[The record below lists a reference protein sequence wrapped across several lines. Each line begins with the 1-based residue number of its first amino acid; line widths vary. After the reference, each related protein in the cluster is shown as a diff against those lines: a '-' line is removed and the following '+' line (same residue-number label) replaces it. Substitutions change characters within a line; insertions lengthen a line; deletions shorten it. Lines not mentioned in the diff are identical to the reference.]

1 MAPRTTKSSE
11 FGSSEKSEQLGS
23 STKSADGILA
33 LAKPS
38 LAPLLWRAERLGS
51 SSAWWEHVPFAHWLV
66 NAAAPRCIV
75 ELGTH
80 AGVSYSAFCT
90 AVATARLGTR
100 CFAIDTWRG
109 DEHSGHYDMGVF
121 EEFRRFHDER
131 FSTFSTLIRSTFD
144 EALEKVADGSVDLL
158 HIDGLHTYEAVL
170 HDYTSWLPKLSNR
183 AVVLFHDINEH
194 GDSSF
199 GVWRLWAELRSQYPH
214 FEFINGHGLGLLAVG
229 RTVPREVAELC
240 AIHDAPSKDSIR
252 RFVARLGERWRFET
266 LVRMSEAAIVDA
278 KNRFAEQER
287 HRFASEAK
295 AAEVEARNIDLAG
308 SLVRLK
314 AELETLRQERAEV
327 EGRAVQA
334 EQKLHASEDALE
346 NRFAEQ
352 ERHRFASEAKAAEV
366 EARNIDLAGSLVRLK
381 AELETLRQER
391 AEVEGRGAVQAEQKL
406 HASEDALVN
415 RFAEQERHRFASEAK
430 AGEVEARNIAL
441 TRSEVRLKSE
451 LETLRR
457 EIPRNWSP
465 EAARAVQ
472 AEREL
477 SVRVTQA
484 ETARINAE
492 RERDAVTSSTL
503 WRATSPIRA
512 VGPWLPAPVRRY
524 ARAMVSKPLPLR
536 LSIRWISGEPNTPGH
551 KYRVERPLAAAAALG
566 LDAAWIGVGDVGE
579 KLNQIE
585 TADIIV
591 LWRTVWNDVLAAA
604 VNNAKSNGTKV
615 VFDIDD
621 LMVDPELARLEVID
635 GIRSQGLTEE
645 TVRAHYA
652 GIRAAMAS
660 ADLCIASTEE
670 LALHMRRAMMPAL
683 VLPNSFDERTRA
695 ASRIASR
702 IRASERRP
710 AEKPIRIGY
719 AGGSRTHQKDFA
731 VCVDAVAEILRD
743 HPNCRLVLFKV
754 ANITHCLD
762 VDEFPVLQGLHGQI
776 EWREFVPLDQLPNE
790 IAQFDVNLVPLE
802 VGNPFCE
809 AKSELKYFEA
819 ALAGVPT
826 IASPTGPYRR
836 AIRHGETGF
845 LAETSSEWRD
855 ALERLVGNADLRTQI
870 AAAAELDVSWRFGV
884 ENTRQQ
890 MSVILDLLRGGESAA
905 KAFQLWSRSEVDHG
919 IQLPQVPPHETLFDH
934 DSLGIAQV
942 AIVIPLYNYAN
953 TQTEA
958 LESVKM
964 QSVKVLDLVIVD
976 DNSTDE
982 SLELALTW
990 ARTNKGRFNRVRV
1003 VRNLANQGL
1012 GAARNVGFALADTPW
1027 IMTLDADN
1035 RLRPGCVEA
1044 CLATVNQT
1052 CANFAYPYIQEFG
1065 DKSDRRGFPGWE
1077 PARLLGGNYIDAMA
1091 LVSRA
1096 GWAGV
1101 GGYSTARISWE
1112 DYDLWCLFAERGLRG
1127 ERVPGEPLAEY
1138 RVHGDSMTT
1147 TFMDK
1152 VETVRW
1158 IMSHVQSRHAWLKLI
1173 SPIPEPIK

>member
-381 AELETLRQER
+381 AELETLRHER
-391 AEVEGRGAVQAEQKL
+391 FLRTGVE
-406 HASEDALVN
+406 
-415 RFAEQERHRFASEAK
+415 
-430 AGEVEARNIAL
+430 
-441 TRSEVRLKSE
+441 
-451 LETLRR
+451 
-457 EIPRNWSP
+457 
-465 EAARAVQ
+465 ARAVQ

-484 ETARINAE
+484 ESARINAE

-702 IRASERRP
+702 LRASERRP

-731 VCVDAVAEILRD
+731 VCVDAVADLLRD

-826 IASPTGPYRR
+826 IASPTGPYKR

-958 LESVKM
+958 FESVKM

-1044 CLATVNQT
+1044 CLATVNLT

-1077 PARLLGGNYIDAMA
+1077 PARLLSGNYIDAMA

-1112 DYDLWCLFAERGLRG
+1112 DFDLWCLFAERGLRG

-1138 RVHGDSMTT
+1138 RVHSNSMTT
-1147 TFMDK
+1147 TFMK
-1152 VETVRW
+1152 EVEEVRRM
-1158 IMSHVQSRHAWLKLI
+1158 MSHVQSRHAWLKLI